1 MKAKAKAAASEL
13 GCRTLQLAKL
23 IPTPLVN
30 DGKCVMRVVTS
41 VKSEHILISFAAS
54 RLFED
59 VLSSVA
65 IAVASA
71 NVESVQ
77 NYEKQTGDSQP
88 KASGKGEG
96 EACSKSQN
104 ESKGSEGLHRQARQS
119 IVQCR

>member
-1 MKAKAKAAASEL
+1 
-13 GCRTLQLAKL
+13 
-23 IPTPLVN
+23 
-30 DGKCVMRVVTS
+30 MRVVTS

-65 IAVASA
+65 IAVASFV
-71 NVESVQ
+71 NVERVQ
-77 NYEKQTGDSQP
+77 NYAKQTGDSQP

-104 ESKGSEGLHRQARQS
+104 ESKGSEGLHRQERQS
-119 IVQCR
+119 IVQIDADSAVGPRRAAQPAIQLERKKSPR